1 MLFPALVLSL
11 AAAIAQNSGAPPQ
24 SPQNPPAPATQT
36 PSTAAPSASP
46 ELPVLN
52 ARLGA
57 CAADFL
63 VKDADGKP
71 VYLALIHVN
80 VRYGTMNLKRMDLEV
95 GTNSEGK
102 AKISGLPDKA
112 KPMTY
117 DITKEDKKTVV
128 DQDVAKSCQAKLEV
142 TLK

>member
-1 MLFPALVLSL
+1 MLMVFVL
-11 AAAIAQNSGAPPQ
+11 AIAGAFLQ
-24 SPQNPPAPATQT
+24 APAPGT
-36 PSTAAPSASP
+36 PP

-52 ARLGA
+52 AKLGA
-57 CAADFL
+57 CSAEFT
-63 VKDADGKP
+63 VKNAEGAP

-80 VRYGTMNLKRMDLEV
+80 VRYGPLNLKRIDLEV

-102 AKISGLPDKA
+102 AQIKGLPDKA

-117 DITKEDKKTVV
+117 DIKKEDKKTTV
-128 DQDVAKSCQAKLEV
+128 DQDLEKSCDGKFEV